1 MVQVL
6 GTTYRIVEGGDSYDV
21 IRLLD
26 DRFVGSFRHGIA
38 ALEITRR
45 EIPAQTLEEIARHA
59 NRAARLRWSS
69 GPTNG
74 GRRWTTFM
82 RRAAVTWGQTI
93 DSLRLLLASLFRPA
107 LAPVP
112 RPILCKAPIPRDA
125 GASRSC

>member
-38 ALEITRR
+38 ALEVTRR
-45 EIPAQTLEEIARHA
+45 ETPAQTLEEIARQA
-59 NRAARLRWSS
+59 NRTARLRWSS
-69 GPTNG
+69 RPKHEGS
-74 GRRWTTFM
+74 WWATFM
-82 RRAAVTWGQTI
+82 RRAAVTWCQTI
-93 DSLRLLLASLFRPA
+93 DSLRLLISSLCS
-107 LAPVP
+107 PVWAAAP

-125 GASRSC
+125 GASRTC